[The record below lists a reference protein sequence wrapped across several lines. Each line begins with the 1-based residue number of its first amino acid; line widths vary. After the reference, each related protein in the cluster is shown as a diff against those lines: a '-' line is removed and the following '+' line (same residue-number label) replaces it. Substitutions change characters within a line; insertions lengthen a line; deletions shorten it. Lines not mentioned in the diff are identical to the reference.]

1 MIWKLNEYR
10 RLVALTAI
18 GGYAQPGDIGGYI
31 PEGTVL
37 PYADELLWVAYDA
50 CIGDGVQLA
59 AEVVVEAHARIMDNV
74 RLARCV
80 RVGHD
85 TIIGAS
91 TVIGHFTYIKNNCEV
106 GKNCI
111 IADDCIIN
119 SGSIIGNDCHLGYS
133 TELGRCVWL
142 GSNVKTASYVRLS
155 PLAEILPDVE
165 LNVRNFVQWTGFG
178 LHNRTIVMYIW
189 QGQVVV
195 SIGCQVGV
203 PFDYFAERVANAT
216 GTTADSA
223 AIYQAAMPMFKAA
236 KEYLECST
244 R

>member
-1 MIWKLNEYR
+1 MWKLNEDR
-10 RLVALTAI
+10 RLVALAAI
-18 GGYAQPGDIGGYI
+18 KGYAQPGDIGGYI

-37 PYADELLWVAYDA
+37 PDADELFWVAYSA
-50 CIGDGVQLA
+50 YIGNGVHLA
-59 AEVVVEAHARIMDNV
+59 AEVVIEAHACIKDNAQ
-74 RLARCV
+74 LAQCV
-80 RVGHD
+80 RVGRN

-91 TVIGHFTYIKNNCEV
+91 TVIDRFTCIKNNCEV
-106 GKNCI
+106 GKNCV

-119 SGSIIGNDCHLGYS
+119 SGSTIGNDCHLGYS
-133 TELGRCVWL
+133 TELGRWVWL

-155 PLAEILPDVE
+155 PLVEILPDVE
-165 LNVRNFVQWTGFG
+165 LNGRNFVQWTGFG

-195 SIGCQVGV
+195 SIGCQIGV